1 MSQVTVSSSHR
12 DAEINEV
19 QTGNATLEESSSSA
33 APPEDTAS
41 YLQVVVEKR
50 RRQRATAS
58 VGTQT
63 PRRPAASSP
72 RRACHVP
79 RPSHTSNCGEGAAG
93 DASPQPPRRYDTEKK
108 SKGSIL
114 EEIEDDIDNNVI
126 DDGKSKSGARV
137 CVPRVRRRVR
147 GGAGGRAGVGSG
159 AGGAAGAAITGAGAG
174 GAAGGT
180 ARAARAARRH
190 PVATSPV
197 TVHFQPLMHVRGMVV
212 SGGRVRARGGG
223 GRGAAGAGGVRGR
236 VCGARAAR
244 RTGAA
249 AGGARHAASA
259 RTGAARRGRGTRE
272 TVPGPEA
279 RARRALCVFF
289 TLTLA
294 LAHFS
299 LVFNK

>member
-19 QTGNATLEESSSSA
+19 QTGNATLGGGGEAASAARDGVGGHADA
-33 APPEDTAS
+33 APPGRLQPAPRLPRTATLTYIEVHEVELDYS
-41 YLQVVVEKR
+41 TVVFNGVFCSLGRGAELPSDG
-50 RRQRATAS
+50 TAL
-58 VGTQT
+58 
-63 PRRPAASSP
+63 
-72 RRACHVP
+72 H
-79 RPSHTSNCGEGAAG
+79 
-93 DASPQPPRRYDTEKK
+93 KK

>member
-19 QTGNATLEESSSSA
+19 QTGNATLGGGGEAASAARDGVGGHADA
-33 APPEDTAS
+33 APPGR
-41 YLQVVVEKR
+41 LQPAPR
-50 RRQRATAS
+50 L
-58 VGTQT
+58 
-63 PRRPAASSP
+63 PRRGAEL
-72 RRACHVP
+72 
-79 RPSHTSNCGEGAAG
+79 PSDGTALH
-93 DASPQPPRRYDTEKK
+93 KK